1 MKAEASGIILHLNE
15 ETLHLDIK
23 AGAADWKWADGF
35 CPAVITE
42 KETIPFSRWQEIGHE
57 KFVSGVGKGIRSS
70 YRMLDGE
77 EESYSFETSVWVEEM
92 EEDWCAG
99 SGKGGKLYGR
109 VHFEWIPICEEGL
122 DVKEVRWPGCMEF
135 EEPSPQ
141 WQTLVNEGQGLLI
154 PNNWKIQAGAP
165 AFNGRFLTAGS
176 YMPWYGQIKNG
187 AGYIAIASTPWNG
200 GVWLE
205 HPAGGP
211 YTHIGT
217 WWEPSLGKMDYR
229 RCMEYVFADNCD
241 YNELCKIYRNY
252 VKDKGLFVTLA
263 EKMIRVP
270 AIKKLVGCSI
280 MHCGIKTNVN
290 PESDFYDK
298 TDPEK
303 NNHVTSFTVREM
315 QMGNLRKM
323 GVKKLFLHL
332 DGWAD
337 PGYDNKHPDYRNAC
351 KEAGGWE
358 GMKDLVNTVHR
369 CGFLFGIHDQY
380 RDYYLDADTFD
391 EEYAVRLTD
400 GTIPKHKRWAG
411 GPQTYLCGTQAPYYV
426 KRNFQDLFRHGIK
439 LDGAYLD
446 VFTCNEGDECDNPR
460 HRMTRRECY
469 EYRKQCFDWLLARGI
484 MTSSEEVSDWSMQSL
499 IFCHYAPYAFM
510 LKAPGTPREGIPVPL
525 FNLVYHDC
533 VLEPWMMDKPDGSED
548 MMGYALLN
556 AGMPYLIRDGAYENT
571 DGSFTDSSGMGI
583 EEMIARCKVVQ
594 ELHEKLAFCEMTR
607 HELLDDT
614 GKKQRTVFSDGTCVS
629 VDLETGEYE
638 ISTAQ

>member
-92 EEDWCAG
+92 EEDLCAG

-122 DVKEVRWPGCMEF
+122 AVKEVRWPGCMEF
-135 EEPSPQ
+135 EEPSSQ

-154 PNNWKIQAGAP
+154 PNNWKIQAAAP

-252 VKDKGLFVTLA
+252 VKDKGLLVTLA

-280 MHCGIKTNVN
+280 MHCGIKINVN

-411 GPQTYLCGTQAPYYV
+411 GPPDLSV
-426 KRNFQDLFRHGIK
+426 RN
-439 LDGAYLD
+439 
-446 VFTCNEGDECDNPR
+446 
-460 HRMTRRECY
+460 
-469 EYRKQCFDWLLARGI
+469 
-484 MTSSEEVSDWSMQSL
+484 
-499 IFCHYAPYAFM
+499 
-510 LKAPGTPREGIPVPL
+510 PG
-525 FNLVYHDC
+525 
-533 VLEPWMMDKPDGSED
+533 
-548 MMGYALLN
+548 ALLCQ
-556 AGMPYLIRDGAYENT
+556 AEFP
-571 DGSFTDSSGMGI
+571 GS
-583 EEMIARCKVVQ
+583 
-594 ELHEKLAFCEMTR
+594 LPPW
-607 HELLDDT
+607 
-614 GKKQRTVFSDGTCVS
+614 
-629 VDLETGEYE
+629 Y
-638 ISTAQ
+638 

>member
-499 IFCHYAPYAFM
+499 IFCHYAPYSFM
-510 LKAPGTPREGIPVPL
+510 LKSPGTSREGIPVPL

-533 VLEPWMMDKPDGSED
+533 VLEPWMMDKTEGMED
-548 MMGYALLN
+548 FMGYALLN
-556 AGMPYLIRDGAYENT
+556 AACPICFGTEPMKIW
-571 DGSFTDSSGMGI
+571 
-583 EEMIARCKVVQ
+583 
-594 ELHEKLAFCEMTR
+594 
-607 HELLDDT
+607 
-614 GKKQRTVFSDGTCVS
+614 TVPSP
-629 VDLETGEYE
+629 
-638 ISTAQ
+638 TAQECGLRK